1 MTTDK
6 VVLVTGASR
15 GLGRAIAKNFG
26 EKGYRVI
33 VNYFRSEEKAN
44 KVVAEIGNAQ
54 AIAIQA
60 DVRDK
65 AQVEAMIEKAIQKF
79 GKIDVVV
86 NNALVNFEFNP
97 TTQQNA
103 EEVKWENYLE
113 QFEGSI
119 KAALNVVQATLP
131 SLKEN
136 QYGRIINIGTN
147 LFQDPVVP
155 YHQYT
160 TGKAALLGFTR
171 NMAKELGAYGV
182 TVNMVSGGLL
192 QTTDASRVTTPE
204 VFQLIADSSAL
215 QRVTTPE
222 DVAEVVGFLGT
233 EAARAVTGQNV
244 VVDGG
249 LTMN

>member
-1 MTTDK
+1 MTTNK

-26 EKGYRVI
+26 EKGYHVI

-44 KVVAEIGNAQ
+44 EVVAEIGNAQ

-60 DVRDK
+60 DVREK
-65 AQVEAMIEKAIQKF
+65 AQVEAMVEKAIQQF

-97 TTQQNA
+97 ITQQNA
-103 EEVKWENYLE
+103 EEVAWENYLE

-119 KAALNVVQATLP
+119 KAALNIVQATLP
-131 SLKEN
+131 SMKEN

-147 LFQDPVVP
+147 LFQNPVVP

-171 NMAKELGAYGV
+171 NMAKELGAYGI

-192 QTTDASRVTTPE
+192 QTTDASKVTTPE

>member
-119 KAALNVVQATLP
+119 KAALNVVQSILP
-131 SLKEN
+131 SMKEN

-147 LFQDPVVP
+147 LFQNPVVP

-171 NMAKELGAYGV
+171 NMAKELGAYGI

-192 QTTDASRVTTPE
+192 QTTDASKVTTPE

-249 LTMN
+249 LTMD

>member
-171 NMAKELGAYGV
+171 NMAKELGAYGI

-192 QTTDASRVTTPE
+192 QTTDASKVTTPE